1 MLILKNIKKIYKT
14 KFGKQIAL
22 NNISINFRKNEFVSI
37 LGPSGSGKSTLLN
50 IIGGLDFCDGGNLYI
65 NGKST
70 KYFNDKDWDYY
81 RNNNIGFIFQNYNL
95 ISHISIYQNV
105 ELKLS
110 LSNIKN
116 KRKKVLNILKKV
128 GLEKML
134 NKKPNELSGGQMQR
148 VAIARSLVNN
158 PNIIL
163 ADEPTGALDKKN
175 SIQIMNLIKN
185 ISKNKLVIMVTH
197 DESFARK
204 YSNRIIRIE
213 DGKIKSD
220 SNPYFSYSYSKKDN
234 FKKTKLKFLAAL
246 KLSFNNLKSKIGR
259 TILISIASSI
269 GLIGIGLILSISS
282 GLKKQIDYYNKETAM
297 LFPITISNGIIKNE
311 NNENLYEENTSKE
324 ELYSYNILEDKNTY
338 ENKITKEYLEYINNI
353 NKNCLYSISFERLI
367 NLNLV
372 VKDGNAYK
380 FIDNNKIT
388 FIEIPIDF
396 NNESYLKNNYDLLKG
411 NYPKDFNDLVLI
423 VDENNRVDEALL
435 KELFINTDN
444 KVYFKDIIGKE
455 FKLVT
460 NDNYYKKVNNNLFIK
475 QTPNKYIYE
484 DITNETLKI
493 VGILRPKK
501 DNGLFTLENS
511 NSTLNGVSKI
521 GYFNS
526 LIKEIIK
533 NNKQSNIVNYQKNSD
548 TSVINYDIT
557 KEDSLKMLGE
567 NDLPETIYIYA
578 KDFES
583 KKKIKKYLN
592 NYNKINNSKVL
603 FTDYSDEITSLTNT
617 IMDGITLTLVFFS
630 SISLIVSSIMIG
642 IVTYISVLERTK
654 EIGIL
659 RSLGARKKDIFLV
672 FNTEVI
678 IIGLISGIIS
688 VISVKLFLYI
698 INNVIYKLS
707 GLEKLGVISF
717 NNMILLIFISVFLS
731 FIAGYIPSLIAS
743 KKTPCS
749 SLRKN

>member
-1 MLILKNIKKIYKT
+1 MLILKNIKKLYKT

-22 NNISINFRKNEFVSI
+22 NNINLNFRKNEFVSI

-50 IIGGLDFCDGGNLYI
+50 IIGGLDFCDDGNLYI

-175 SIQIMNLIKN
+175 STQIMNLIKN

-197 DESFARK
+197 DESLARK

-220 SNPYFSYSYSKKDN
+220 SNPYFSYSYGKKDN
-234 FKKTKLKFLAAL
+234 FKKTKLKLLAAL

-311 NNENLYEENTSKE
+311 NNEDLYEENFSNE
-324 ELYSYNILEDKNTY
+324 ELYSYNILEDKNIY

-353 NKNCLYSISFERLI
+353 NKNYLYSISFERLI
-367 NLNLV
+367 NLNLI
-372 VKDGNAYK
+372 VKDGNTYK
-380 FIDNNKIT
+380 FIDNNKIN
-388 FIEIPIDF
+388 FSEIPIDF

-411 NYPKDFNDLVLI
+411 NYPKDFNELVLI
-423 VDENNRVDEALL
+423 VDENNRVDETLL
-435 KELFINTDN
+435 QELFINTHN

-501 DNGLFTLENS
+501 DKGLFTLENS
-511 NSTLNGVSKI
+511 NSTFNGVSKI

-533 NNKQSNIVNYQKNSD
+533 NNNQSNIVNYQKNSD

-557 KEDSLKMLGE
+557 KEDSLKILGE
-567 NDLPETIYIYA
+567 NDLPESIYIYA

-583 KKKIKKYLN
+583 KEKIKKYLN

-603 FTDYSDEITSLTNT
+603 FTDYSNEITSLTNT
-617 IMDGITLTLVFFS
+617 IMNGITLTLVFFS

-678 IIGLISGIIS
+678 IIGLISGVIS
-688 VISVKLFLYI
+688 VISVKFFLYI
-698 INNVIYKLS
+698 INSVIYKLS
-707 GLEKLGVISF
+707 GLEKIGLISF